1 MSISLDEWLS
11 YEPKTPA
18 KKSSVGPA
26 AVISVFNQKGGVG
39 KTTSTSSLGD
49 ALATFGRKVLVVDF
63 DPQGSLTVG
72 LTGNHEISPSIYDV
86 IVGGVPSTD
95 VILKTRTP
103 GLDLLPAGID
113 LAAAEAWLF
122 NEVGREYALQR
133 ALAPVMNDYDY
144 ILIDC
149 LPSLGLLAINALSV
163 SQGLIIPLQCEFY
176 ALKGLAL
183 LQETLEKVTSRIN
196 PNLDIVGIL
205 PTRVRNM
212 KHHTEVLELVIN
224 QFGEK
229 VFHTIIPD
237 TVKVSDSTMAAQPVT
252 SYAPSSNAATAYRN
266 AAAQLIER
274 IEGKK

>member
-1 MSISLDEWLS
+1 MTISLDEWLS
-11 YEPKTPA
+11 YQPKKPKA
-18 KKSSVGPA
+18 KSSVGPA
-26 AVISVFNQKGGVG
+26 KVLSIFNQKGGVG
-39 KTTSTSSLGD
+39 KTTSTISIGA
-49 ALATFGRKVLVVDF
+49 ALAEYGRKVLVVDF

-72 LTGNHEISPSIYDV
+72 LTGNHEISPSVYDL
-86 IVGGVPSTD
+86 IVGGVTTQE
-95 VILKTRTP
+95 VILKTRVP

-133 ALAPVMNDYDY
+133 ALTPVMNDYDY

-183 LQETLEKVTSRIN
+183 LQETLEKVQSRIN
-196 PNLDIVGIL
+196 PTLEVLGIL
-205 PTRVRNM
+205 PTRVGRST
-212 KHHTEVLELVIN
+212 HHRDVLELVI
-224 QFGEK
+224 QGFGDV

-237 TVKVSDSTMAAQPVT
+237 TIKISDSTMAAQPIT
-252 SYAPSSNAATAYRN
+252 SYASSSNAAEAYRHV
-266 AAAQLIER
+266 AAELIER

>member
-11 YEPKTPA
+11 YEPKAPA

>member
-11 YEPKTPA
+11 YEPKTP
-18 KKSSVGPA
+18 KQKSSVGPA

-49 ALATFGRKVLVVDF
+49 ALAGFGRKVLVVDF

-95 VILKTRTP
+95 VILKTRTA

-252 SYAPSSNAATAYRN
+252 SYAPSSNAANAYRN